1 MKERSGPV
9 SILRE
14 FLSSEAA
21 GGVILMTAAAG
32 ALAIANSPLAD
43 LYFHTLHLKLGI
55 LPVLEWIND
64 GLMALFFLLVGL
76 EIKREMISGQ
86 LSTWKRRALPGLCAL
101 GGMIV
106 PAAIYI
112 ALQNGN
118 RATLHGWAIPAATD
132 IAFALGVITLLG
144 SRVPVSLRIF
154 LAALAIID
162 DLGAVIVI
170 AVFYAG
176 DLQLWA
182 LAGVGIAS
190 LVLLIFNRL
199 KLASTSAY
207 MAVGIAMWWC
217 MLQSGVHATL
227 AGVILALFVPIKAR
241 NENAPSPLDILEH
254 KLNPFVSL
262 LIVPLFGFANAGVA
276 LSGIGVSSLASPIP
290 LGVALGLF
298 VGKQAGVFGAA
309 WLSIRTGIAELP
321 VAANWRQL
329 YGTAVLCGI
338 GFTMSLFIGLLAFD
352 APHEQDMTKIGVL
365 AGSLASA
372 LVGAL
377 ILNGSTRRA

>member
-1 MKERSGPV
+1 MV
-9 SILRE
+9 
-14 FLSSEAA
+14 
-21 GGVILMTAAAG
+21 AAAV
-32 ALAIANSPLAD
+32 ALVVANSPLAEV
-43 LYFHTLHLKLGI
+43 YFHTLHLKLGF

-76 EIKREMISGQ
+76 EIKREMTSGQ
-86 LSTWKRRALPGLCAL
+86 LSTWKRRTLPGLCAL

-106 PAAIYI
+106 PAGIYI
-112 ALQNGN
+112 VAQNGDA
-118 RATLHGWAIPAATD
+118 ATLHGWAIPAATD

-162 DLGAVIVI
+162 DLGAVLII

-176 DLQLWA
+176 DLKLWA
-182 LAGVGIAS
+182 LAGVGVAS
-190 LVLLIFNRL
+190 LVLFVFNRL
-199 KLASTSAY
+199 RLSWISAY
-207 MAVGIAMWWC
+207 MIVGLALWWC

-227 AGVILALFVPIKAR
+227 AGVILALFVPTKTR
-241 NENAPSPLDILEH
+241 HEGAPSLLHVLEH
-254 KLNPFVSL
+254 ELNPLVSF
-262 LIVPLFGFANAGVA
+262 LIVPLFGLANAGVA
-276 LSGIGVSSLASPIP
+276 FSGIGLSSFISSIP

-309 WLSIRTGIAELP
+309 WLSIRMGIAELP

-352 APHEQDMTKIGVL
+352 TPREQDLAKIGVL

-372 LVGAL
+372 LVGAAV
-377 ILNGSTRRA
+377 LNAQARRK

>member
-1 MKERSGPV
+1 MMERSGPISV
-9 SILRE
+9 LRE
-14 FLSSEAA
+14 FLKSESA
-21 GGVILMTAAAG
+21 GGVILMAAAAT

-43 LYFHTLHLKLGI
+43 FYFHTLHFKLGI

-64 GLMALFFLLVGL
+64 ALMALFFLLVGL
-76 EIKREMISGQ
+76 EIKRELWIGQ

-106 PAAIYI
+106 PAAIYV
-112 ALQNGN
+112 AVQDGN
-118 RATLHGWAIPAATD
+118 AATVHGWAIPAATD

-154 LAALAIID
+154 LTAIAIID
-162 DLGAVIVI
+162 DLGAVIII
-170 AVFYAG
+170 AIFYAG

-182 LAGVGIAS
+182 LAGVGVAS

-199 KLASTSAY
+199 RLSWISAY
-207 MAVGIAMWWC
+207 IIVGIAMWWC

-227 AGVILALFVPIKAR
+227 AGVILALFIPLKTR
-241 NENAPSPLDILEH
+241 HEGAPSPLRVLEH
-254 KLNPFVSL
+254 ELNPLVSF

-276 LSGIGVSSLASPIP
+276 LSHVSSLLSPIP

-309 WLSIRTGIAELP
+309 WLSIRMGIAELP

-329 YGTAVLCGI
+329 YGTTVLCGI

-352 APHEQDMTKIGVL
+352 APYEQDLTKIGVL

-377 ILNGSTRRA
+377 VLNASAKRA